1 MEMERQYNDMYALF
15 RHDHS
20 AEEYFDSLPSYVQ
33 DRVRPRYQMVDSF
46 DRLASL
52 ADECRRG

>member
-1 MEMERQYNDMYALF
+1 MDRQYSDMYALF

-33 DRVRPRYQMVDSF
+33 DRIRPHYQRIDSF
-46 DRLASL
+46 GRLENL
-52 ADECRRG
+52 AEESRM

>member
-1 MEMERQYNDMYALF
+1 MERKYDDMYALF

-33 DRVRPRYQMVDSF
+33 DRIRPRFQMVDSF
-46 DRLASL
+46 HRLESMV
-52 ADECRRG
+52 ERHWNG